1 VTALSTEAAAPPA
14 PSQAGLGAGP
24 WIVVLGAAALLARPV
39 VLHDV
44 AHPTALLVALFVGLG
59 LAGTYWPLT
68 PMSTAA
74 GVVALAPVA
83 AVALGV
89 GAFAVG
95 GLLGPTG
102 AAPLPVPVAA
112 LLLNMLAAVAEE
124 AFFRRLLYGLL
135 APRGT
140 AVAVVGSAVCFA
152 AVHFTVWGAAVLPL
166 DLAAGLIL
174 GWQRAATGRW
184 SVPAITHVAANVL
197 AVL

>member
-1 VTALSTEAAAPPA
+1 VTALSAEAAGPTPGPARLDAAP
-14 PSQAGLGAGP
+14 
-24 WIVVLGAAALLARPV
+24 WVVVVGAAALLARPV
-39 VLHDV
+39 ALRGV

-59 LAGTYWPLT
+59 LAGMYWPLA
-68 PMSTAA
+68 PMSTAP
-74 GVVALAPVA
+74 GMVAMAPVA

-95 GLLGPTG
+95 GLLGPAGTVT
-102 AAPLPVPVAA
+102 LPVPVTA
-112 LLLNMLAAVAEE
+112 LLLNGLAAVAEE

-135 APRGT
+135 APRGA

-197 AVL
+197 AIL